1 MTLRDEGSSIIFKH
15 REESVLGLPPVPNLN
30 GPLSILIRY
39 RKQGKDKISGRRFRV
54 VRLKAR
60 PCITFSFENG
70 QVTERELNALIAV
83 AKKGSQKDAAEE
95 LRISLPVLHRRLSRA
110 ERKVGEPLVVT
121 DNRGTRLTEVGR
133 DLIMA
138 YDEFTRRTR
147 PATNP
152 VVACTPITRPRV
164 HQALSR
170 IERERRRVSVMVSD
184 DETNVR
190 LFIAGQ
196 VDLMILDDPIF
207 AYETFRDHTV
217 KEVGRDSLLWVDR
230 GEEFALFRY
239 GPQRIGFDYLKEQG
253 IPHKVVRFVSES
265 DSLLDSRLSFFIN
278 ESISLRKGLTRRSIS
293 TKVITDYTI
302 LGVVHEDSENKV
314 QGVLMELTRGR

>member
-1 MTLRDEGSSIIFKH
+1 
-15 REESVLGLPPVPNLN
+15 
-30 GPLSILIRY
+30 
-39 RKQGKDKISGRRFRV
+39 

-83 AKKGSQKDAAEE
+83 AKEGSQKDAAKA
-95 LRISLPVLHRRLSRA
+95 LGISLPVLHRRISRA
-110 ERKVGEPLVVT
+110 EKKVDESLVET

-133 DLIMA
+133 DLINA

-170 IERERRRVSVMVSD
+170 IERERRRVAVLVSD

-190 LFIAGQ
+190 MFIAGL
-196 VDLMILDDPIF
+196 VDLMILDDPVF
-207 AYETFRDHTV
+207 AYETFRDHNV
-217 KEVGRDSLLWVDR
+217 KEVGRDCLLWMDR
-230 GEEFALFRY
+230 GEEFAQFRY
-239 GPQRIGFDYLKEQG
+239 GPQRIGFEYLDEKG
-253 IPHKVVRFVSES
+253 FPYKVVRFISES
-265 DSLLDSRLSFFIN
+265 DGLLDSRLSFFIN
-278 ESISLRKGLTRRSIS
+278 ESLSLRKGLTRRSIS
-293 TKVITDYTI
+293 TKLISDYSI
-302 LGVVHEDSENKV
+302 LAVVHEDSEHKV
-314 QGVLMELTRGR
+314 QGMLNELSRGR

>member
-1 MTLRDEGSSIIFKH
+1 
-15 REESVLGLPPVPNLN
+15 
-30 GPLSILIRY
+30 
-39 RKQGKDKISGRRFRV
+39 

-95 LRISLPVLHRRLSRA
+95 LGISLPVLHRRLSRA
-110 ERKVGEPLVVT
+110 ERKVGEDLVIT

-133 DLIMA
+133 DLINA

-170 IERERRRVSVMVSD
+170 IERERRRVTVMVSD

-190 LFIAGQ
+190 LFIAGL

-207 AYETFRDHTV
+207 AYEMFRDHTV
-217 KEVGRDSLLWVDR
+217 KDLGYDSLLWVDR
-230 GEEFALFRY
+230 GEDFALFRY
-239 GPQRIGFDYLKEQG
+239 GPQRIGFDYLKEKD
-253 IPHKVVRFVSES
+253 IPHKVVRFISES
-265 DSLLDSRLSFFIN
+265 DGLLDSRLSFFIN
-278 ESISLRKGLTRRSIS
+278 ESLALRKGLTRRSFNTKAITNTRSSVSS
-293 TKVITDYTI
+293 TRSP
-302 LGVVHEDSENKV
+302 G
-314 QGVLMELTRGR
+314 

>member
-1 MTLRDEGSSIIFKH
+1 M
-15 REESVLGLPPVPNLN
+15 
-30 GPLSILIRY
+30 
-39 RKQGKDKISGRRFRV
+39 
-54 VRLKAR
+54 RLKAR
-60 PCITFSFENG
+60 PCITFSFEGG
-70 QVTERELNALIAV
+70 QVTEREIGALIAV
-83 AKKGSQKDAAEE
+83 AKEGSQKDAARV
-95 LRISLPVLHRRLSRA
+95 LGISLPVLHRRLARA
-110 ERKVGEPLVVT
+110 AKKVGEPLVVT
-121 DNRGTRLTEVGR
+121 DNRGTSLSEVGR
-133 DLIMA
+133 DVINA

-190 LFIAGQ
+190 LFIAGL

-207 AYETFRDHTV
+207 AYETFRDHNIR
-217 KEVGRDSLLWVDR
+217 EIGQDSLLWMDR

-239 GPQRIGFDYLKEQG
+239 GPQRIGFDYLEEQG
-253 IPHKVVRFVSES
+253 IPYKVVRFISES

-278 ESISLRKGLTRRSIS
+278 ESLSLRKGLTRRSIN
-293 TKVITDYTI
+293 TKIVTDYTI
-302 LGVVHEDSENKV
+302 LAVVHEDSGQKV
-314 QGVLMELTRGR
+314 QGMLTELTRGR